1 MIYKI
6 EVTMDCNSF
15 FMKEDD
21 KDIEFKEKRQAIE
34 FKEALRGIYN
44 YLLHC
49 HIDIKEV

>member
-1 MIYKI
+1 MG
-6 EVTMDCNSF
+6 CNSF